1 MEGQNSARTKKKV
14 PPSTYHTLA
23 ATKDNVTMA
32 LPMSNTDAEVLKK
45 MFEGGF
51 FFIIGCNK
59 RYEPIIT
66 FHIDGDVNL
75 DLDPDEELVVKM
87 NKTAQAF
94 HHFKDE
100 MTDELSYHFE
110 LGLIDGIH
118 ILSSDYEE
126 DSFAAYT
133 QIPRLF

>member
-1 MEGQNSARTKKKV
+1 MEGQNTARTKKKV

-23 ATKDNVTMA
+23 TTKDNATMA
-32 LPMSNTDAEVLKK
+32 LPMSNIDAEVLKK

-51 FFIIGCNK
+51 FLIIGCNK

-66 FHIDGDVNL
+66 FHIDGDVN
-75 DLDPDEELVVKM
+75 LDPDEELVVKM

-100 MTDELSYHFE
+100 MKEELSYHFE

-118 ILSSDYEE
+118 TLRSDYEE
-126 DSFAAYT
+126 DSLAAFT